1 MDPLHIALIVLVV
14 VAVWAVVELALT
26 FKKTRASLEEVTRSA
41 NETIEQLQPVIS
53 KMDGVVD
60 DLQPSVKQVPELV
73 GKAQT
78 AIDAAT
84 IDLAKVGDILDDVSD
99 VSGVAASASTAAS
112 NVATAAV
119 DGVSGLVSKITGHHP
134 VAGRKPA
141 LAGKQKAR
149 LEDGAHGT
157 KGSHAAEVQEG
168 ETAHSQPSSTASQR
182 AYVTYGSADSE
193 AKDAT
198 ASGKQPVSVAN
209 DSKKSSE

>member
-26 FKKTRASLEEVTRSA
+26 FKKTRASLEKVTRSA

-99 VSGVAASASTAAS
+99 VSGVAASASTAAN

-119 DGVSGLVSKITGHHP
+119 DGVSGLVSKITGHP
-134 VAGRKPA
+134 VAGRKPT

-193 AKDAT
+193 AEDAT

>member
-119 DGVSGLVSKITGHHP
+119 DGVSGLVSKITGHP
-134 VAGRKPA
+134 AGHKPAA

-149 LEDGAHGT
+149 LEDGAHG
-157 KGSHAAEVQEG
+157 AEG
-168 ETAHSQPSSTASQR
+168 AHLTEEHEKDAVSLQPSSVGSQR
-182 AYVTYGSADSE
+182 AYVTYGSASSE
-193 AKDAT
+193 AEDAT
-198 ASGKQPVSVAN
+198 ASSQQPASVAAV
-209 DSKKSSE
+209 SEKSSE